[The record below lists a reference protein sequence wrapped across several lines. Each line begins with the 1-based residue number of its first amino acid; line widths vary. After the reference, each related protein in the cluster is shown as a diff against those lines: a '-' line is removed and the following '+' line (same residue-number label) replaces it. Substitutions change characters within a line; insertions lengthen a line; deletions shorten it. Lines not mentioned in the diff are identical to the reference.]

1 MTTSLLDDDLS
12 EFEVD
17 IFASQFLVDRC
28 EGLNLQKRE
37 QRSGNEMAAQTSVAS
52 SFGVAYFVL
61 NSGLLIFI
69 KVNFNQSG
77 SVLFDTSALAND
89 LSWVDQ
95 IVESGLMDS
104 GQSTAWKKEEDTQR
118 VKNLL
123 PWPLWS
129 V

>member
-1 MTTSLLDDDLS
+1 
-12 EFEVD
+12 
-17 IFASQFLVDRC
+17 
-28 EGLNLQKRE
+28 
-37 QRSGNEMAAQTSVAS
+37 MAAQTSVAS

-95 IVESGLMDS
+95 VVEGGLMDS
-104 GQSTAWKKEEDTQR
+104 SQGAAERDEQETKQVR
-118 VKNLL
+118 HH
-123 PWPLWS
+123 PG
-129 V
+129 